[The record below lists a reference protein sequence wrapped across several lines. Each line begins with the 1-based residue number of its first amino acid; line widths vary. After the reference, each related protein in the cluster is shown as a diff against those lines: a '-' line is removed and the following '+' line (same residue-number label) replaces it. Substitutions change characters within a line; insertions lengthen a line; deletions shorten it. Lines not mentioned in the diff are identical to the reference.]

1 MAGGLFTV
9 YLNLNNKILT
19 LSIERESDRK
29 EIDLLRADKDSHM
42 VKETENALAMQE
54 CTIAI
59 RNLTS
64 EITDLKNDIKELE
77 RTIKK

>member
-1 MAGGLFTV
+1 MSGGLFTV

-19 LSIERESDRK
+19 LTINQENDGK
-29 EIDLLRADKDSHM
+29 EIDLLRTDKDSHI

-59 RNLTS
+59 RNLTT

-77 RTIKK
+77 KTIKK